1 MKITGH
7 AIECRINAE
16 DPSKNFRPCPGT
28 IQDMY
33 LPGGKGI
40 RIDSAIYSGCT
51 ITPYYDSMM
60 TKLIVFAKNRK
71 EAIRKMHSALGEVI
85 IEGITTNIDFLYDI
99 MERED
104 YQEGDITISYMD
116 HVLKE
121 LQEESKWI

>member
-1 MKITGH
+1 
-7 AIECRINAE
+7 
-16 DPSKNFRPCPGT
+16 
-28 IQDMY
+28 
-33 LPGGKGI
+33 
-40 RIDSAIYSGCT
+40 
-51 ITPYYDSMM
+51 MM
-60 TKLIVFAKNRK
+60 AKLIVFAKNRK